1 MRFCAMRNAAMPI
14 PGAGREVS
22 SSESSEVGTASHQS
36 RKLNE
41 QLRLTPC
48 DEVSALNVLA
58 DHGNRQSREDVIEL
72 AACIAQ
78 PGRGPSQRHAHC
90 GHISDGRDVAAGAAA
105 YDGFVPGVAPTSA
118 GD

>member
-1 MRFCAMRNAAMPI
+1 M
-14 PGAGREVS
+14 
-22 SSESSEVGTASHQS
+22 
-36 RKLNE
+36 
-41 QLRLTPC
+41 
-48 DEVSALNVLA
+48 SALNVLA
-58 DHGNRQSREDVIEL
+58 DHGNRQSREDAIEL

-90 GHISDGRDVAAGAAA
+90 RHVSDGRDVAAGAAA